1 MIILES
7 PSKKKMSV
15 VQNVILSHSAPHMFI
30 LLVHMYLGLIAICC
44 FAEVGFFLRGT
55 FLPNNSIV
63 LLNDIGEGSSALFC
77 LTDRVACCS
86 GQHHRG
92 LWKYPNSSLVRG
104 STGTIY
110 RTRGSSSILL
120 NRKSSATRPTGIF
133 RCDIPN
139 ENGIIQNI
147 SIGIYSHT
155 DEGQLT

>member
-1 MIILES
+1 MLYGVL
-7 PSKKKMSV
+7 PYPT
-15 VQNVILSHSAPHMFI
+15 NPLFI
-30 LLVHMYLGLIAICC
+30 LLVYTPVSLLAICC
-44 FAEVGFFLRGT
+44 LAGVGFFLKGT

-63 LLNDIGEGSSALFC
+63 LLSGIGEGSSALFC

-86 GQHHRG
+86 SDETRRG
-92 LWKYPNSSLVRG
+92 LWNYPNSSSVPG
-104 STGTIY
+104 GTGPIY
-110 RTRGSSSILL
+110 RTRGPSSILL
-120 NRKSSATRPTGIF
+120 NRKSSATQPTGIF